1 MGVIKYKN
9 GLYRSSLGPK
19 LQAFIEAKHN
29 ANSPYS
35 SDYFTLHQFD
45 LFVAEFFPNATTI
58 SKEMIEKWLEINS
71 KFHINGQRRKFTPI
85 NQFCIFLNKQGI
97 DCYQINSPFCGKGL
111 KYQPHIFTDKEK
123 VALFKSIDE
132 YSEKLINSPIKQ
144 LIFPTIFRLIYC
156 CGLRN
161 SEARNLKCEDV
172 NLEAGKLIIRG
183 SKAHKE
189 RIVMLHSDIQ
199 QLLIEYEKRVD
210 ILRSN
215 RGYFFPNE
223 LIFDRPISSNSI
235 TNAFHRSWDHLVEA
249 KQANAPKARIHDLR
263 HAAALDIIRNWVS
276 VGKNL
281 NALYPYLSSYLGHV
295 SYTET
300 DYYVHLS
307 TDFYSDIESKMQSV
321 NDYLYGDDDDE

>member
-1 MGVIKYKN
+1 MAVF
-9 GLYRSSLGPK
+9 R
-19 LQAFIEAKHN
+19 LQYFI
-29 ANSPYS
+29 
-35 SDYFTLHQFD
+35 
-45 LFVAEFFPNATTI
+45 LFAPTF
-58 SKEMIEKWLEINS
+58 INRLLQS
-71 KFHINGQRRKFTPI
+71 TETVLLWNRKF
-85 NQFCIFLNKQGI
+85 
-97 DCYQINSPFCGKGL
+97 
-111 KYQPHIFTDKEK
+111 
-123 VALFKSIDE
+123 
-132 YSEKLINSPIKQ
+132 
-144 LIFPTIFRLIYC
+144 
-156 CGLRN
+156 
-161 SEARNLKCEDV
+161 
-172 NLEAGKLIIRG
+172 
-183 SKAHKE
+183 
-189 RIVMLHSDIQ
+189 
-199 QLLIEYEKRVD
+199 
-210 ILRSN
+210 

-307 TDFYSDIESKMQSV
+307 TDFYSDIESKMQGV

>member
-1 MGVIKYKN
+1 M
-9 GLYRSSLGPK
+9 
-19 LQAFIEAKHN
+19 
-29 ANSPYS
+29 
-35 SDYFTLHQFD
+35 
-45 LFVAEFFPNATTI
+45 
-58 SKEMIEKWLEINS
+58 
-71 KFHINGQRRKFTPI
+71 
-85 NQFCIFLNKQGI
+85 
-97 DCYQINSPFCGKGL
+97 
-111 KYQPHIFTDKEK
+111 
-123 VALFKSIDE
+123 
-132 YSEKLINSPIKQ
+132 
-144 LIFPTIFRLIYC
+144 
-156 CGLRN
+156 RN

-307 TDFYSDIESKMQSV
+307 TDFYSDIESKMQGV
-321 NDYLYGDDDDE
+321 NEYLYGDDDDE